1 MKDFL
6 KATGSAFVGCFLAI
20 WAFGKCKNSVCAETA
35 GKQAKK
41 VDKKVEEKVAQK
53 VDEIQTETPKE
64 ETKTEQPT
72 FVEVEVETEE
82 PKKQAVKREKVVS
95 GATEVARGI
104 Y

>member
-20 WAFGKCKNSVCAETA
+20 WAFCKCK
-35 GKQAKK
+35 
-41 VDKKVEEKVAQK
+41 DKICTKSENFEKVAEK
-53 VDEIQTETPKE
+53 VAEKVENMQVQTEQPKE
-64 ETKTEQPT
+64 ETTI
-72 FVEVEVETEE
+72 VEVENEQPKQETEE

-95 GATEVARGI
+95 GATEVAQGI

>member
-20 WAFGKCKNSVCAETA
+20 WAFGKCKDSVCAETA

-41 VDKKVEEKVAQK
+41 VAKKVE
-53 VDEIQTETPKE
+53 EIQTETPKE
-64 ETKTEQPT
+64 ETTTEQPT

-95 GATEVARGI
+95 GATEVAQGI

>member
-41 VDKKVEEKVAQK
+41 VAKKVE
-53 VDEIQTETPKE
+53 EIQTETPKE

-82 PKKQAVKREKVVS
+82 PQNQAVKREKVVS
-95 GATEVARGI
+95 GATEVAQGI

>member
-20 WAFGKCKNSVCAETA
+20 WAFGKCKDSVCAETA

-41 VDKKVEEKVAQK
+41 VAKKVE
-53 VDEIQTETPKE
+53 EIQTETPKE

-95 GATEVARGI
+95 GATEVAQGI